1 MSVKSLLCLSVLICA
16 QLFAQDASQT
26 IAFRDLPALVNE
38 GPAVHISNLTYDIAE
53 QKSKS
58 ELSWSNP
65 ELMTDIESVHN
76 GGAGE
81 REVVIGLGKHIKAPW
96 PWTRRLEK
104 GKVNQELLAAKNG
117 TKDHALKALA
127 RVRTL
132 YVGVQLARRHS
143 AQMEGFQQVI
153 RRASHIATDRKQAG
167 ILSGLQEQLLQMS
180 MFNLNAALQRL
191 QRETQRLETSLKT
204 GLGIEPECHLDLSTP
219 VNFISVQLDPPE
231 TYYDRLMSTFAL
243 TRFEHLS
250 AAREKG
256 ISLARARLIP
266 GIEISG
272 GYKKVSDDL
281 QGYAFGIAL
290 PLPLLNL
297 NRAEIQQRQI
307 EQRMV
312 ELQQEQYLRAA
323 KAQLREKLV
332 TIHKLSQFLGEN
344 AEPFK
349 VADKIVQDLVFSFQ
363 QGWIDLGDLL
373 DGIQLYSESLANYY
387 EQLFVYYATLFEF
400 EVLLGMEVLTL

>member
-38 GPAVHISNLTYDIAE
+38 GPAVHISNMTYDIAE

-76 GGAGE
+76 SGAGE

-96 PWTRRLEK
+96 TRRLEN
-104 GKVNQELLAAKNG
+104 GKVNQELLAAKNE
-117 TKDHALKALA
+117 TNDHRLKALA

>member
-76 GGAGE
+76 SGAGE
-81 REVVIGLGKHIKAPW
+81 REVVIGLGKHIKA

-117 TKDHALKALA
+117 TKNHALKALA

-281 QGYAFGIAL
+281 QGYAFGRPCFFISAGL
-290 PLPLLNL
+290 DRPRRPARRHPVVFRKSCKLL
-297 NRAEIQQRQI
+297 
-307 EQRMV
+307 
-312 ELQQEQYLRAA
+312 
-323 KAQLREKLV
+323 
-332 TIHKLSQFLGEN
+332 
-344 AEPFK
+344 
-349 VADKIVQDLVFSFQ
+349 
-363 QGWIDLGDLL
+363 
-373 DGIQLYSESLANYY
+373 
-387 EQLFVYYATLFEF
+387 
-400 EVLLGMEVLTL
+400 

>member
-26 IAFRDLPALVNE
+26 IAFRDLSALVNE

-81 REVVIGLGKHIKAPW
+81 REVVIGLGKHIKA